1 MKKLWFLSFIVIPI
15 FMLVLFTGCPAP
27 TSNNGGSS
35 GGSSGG
41 GSGSFTYDGSTY
53 PLTGAGIDIYPAV
66 PSFEVSIVSS
76 GINVPPWTGTGHI
89 VWFDLTSPSTQGEPG
104 TYNWAFTA
112 GFELWEAAISFDY
125 DADTDLG
132 TWIDADWALAN
143 SGDYI
148 TISVNGSTYTFEFS
162 LTMDDGKTVTG
173 SYTGPVTIW

>member
-1 MKKLWFLSFIVIPI
+1 MKKLWYLSVIIIPI
-15 FMLVLFTGCPAP
+15 VVLVLFTGCPSP
-27 TSNNGGSS
+27 TSS
-35 GGSSGG
+35 GGGG
-41 GSGSFTYDGSTY
+41 GGGVGSGSFTYDGTTY
-53 PLTGAGIDIYPAV
+53 PLTGAGVDIYPAV

-76 GINVPPWTGTGHI
+76 GINVPAWTGTGHI

-104 TYNWAFTA
+104 TYDWAVTG

-125 DADTDLG
+125 VADTDSG
-132 TWIDADWALAN
+132 TWLDADWALAN

-148 TISVNGSTYTFEFS
+148 TISVSGSTYTFEFS